1 MPLPTWRIP
10 NNGGKP
16 LEKILTLCLAAFGT
30 TIISN
35 KIWRL
40 SFYCMYSI
48 CSNVFPLMKTKV
60 PLKPKPH
67 ILSLLRRK
75 VSNLSIK
82 FLNDTKIA
90 NRIAFRKQIATS
102 GEKNYLRRVSH
113 IIVLPFKNIRDF
125 LNGGP

>member
-1 MPLPTWRIP
+1 
-10 NNGGKP
+10 
-16 LEKILTLCLAAFGT
+16 
-30 TIISN
+30 
-35 KIWRL
+35 
-40 SFYCMYSI
+40 
-48 CSNVFPLMKTKV
+48 MKTKV

-113 IIVLPFKNIRDF
+113 IIVLPFLKFGYGVIYIYGMLIYDDK
-125 LNGGP
+125 